1 MSRLRVLA
9 ALSVA
14 GLVVLAS
21 CGETVSPP
29 LDQPSLSQSQTIDD
43 QFIVVLRDD
52 APPGL
57 ERRLGAEQGGVLFT
71 YETAIRGFAFKGSAQ
86 AAEALT
92 RNPWVAYVEQD
103 REATLH
109 ATQSPTPAWG
119 IDRIDQRDL
128 PLDDSYTYNVDGTGV
143 RVYILDTGIRLS
155 HNEFGNRANYIPNG
169 NNGDFVCMFEAYD
182 ELDAGFIVFTNGQTG
197 IGLINALRDYLVVG
211 DVPAAEVA
219 LAD

>member
-1 MSRLRVLA
+1 MHRLLSFASVTSIALLA
-9 ALSVA
+9 A
-14 GLVVLAS
+14 

-29 LDQPSLSQSQTIDD
+29 VDQPNLSLSQAIDD

-71 YETAIRGFAFKGSAQ
+71 YETAIRGFAFRGSEQ

-109 ATQSPTPAWG
+109 ASQSPTLG
-119 IDRIDQRDL
+119 CL
-128 PLDDSYTYNVDGTGV
+128 
-143 RVYILDTGIRLS
+143 
-155 HNEFGNRANYIPNG
+155 
-169 NNGDFVCMFEAYD
+169 M
-182 ELDAGFIVFTNGQTG
+182 
-197 IGLINALRDYLVVG
+197 
-211 DVPAAEVA
+211 AA
-219 LAD
+219 DNDPK